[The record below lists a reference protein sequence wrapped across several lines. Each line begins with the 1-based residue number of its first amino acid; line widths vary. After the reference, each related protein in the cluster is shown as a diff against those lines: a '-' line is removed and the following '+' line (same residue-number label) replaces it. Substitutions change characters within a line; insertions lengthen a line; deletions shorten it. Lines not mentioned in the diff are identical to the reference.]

1 MIKYKKIKVG
11 KKYIEALL
19 FNLSNKNLIVLKGRK
34 GYIMCGY
41 LNLKAARK
49 FKDAAA
55 MITGVSTITEAL
67 KTNISAVT
75 PGAAKIGV
83 YKGQSV
89 KEALRSIT

>member
-11 KKYIEALL
+11 KRYIEALL
-19 FNLSNKNLIVLKGRK
+19 FSLSDKNLIVLKGRN

-55 MITGVSTITEAL
+55 MITGVSTIAGAL
-67 KTNISAVT
+67 KAEISAVT
-75 PGAAKIGV
+75 PGAAKIGMH
-83 YKGQSV
+83 KNQPV
-89 KEALRSIT
+89 KEALKIIA

>member
-1 MIKYKKIKVG
+1 MIKYKKIKIG

-19 FNLSNKNLIVLKGRK
+19 FNLSSKNLIVLKGRK

-55 MITGVSTITEAL
+55 MITGVSTIAEAL
-67 KTNISAVT
+67 KAKISAVT

-83 YKGQSV
+83 YKNQSV
-89 KEALRSIT
+89 KEALKSIA